1 MKSSCLAWALLWLV
15 GISGNVRA
23 QQAPAARVAS
33 PSLDGMWRGTLP
45 VPGGKLELSFRLIA
59 LTGGTY
65 FAALDVPM
73 QKLVRVPVT
82 VQQPANT
89 DSVLFLVP
97 QINSRFLARRSAD
110 GQLLNGLWCRPDL
123 RTPVQLRHVP
133 LASAAGPA
141 GQPTRPY
148 REEEITF
155 SNFTARLKL
164 VGTLTMPAG
173 PGPFPAAVLV
183 SDLGK
188 QDRDGL
194 APDTIAR
201 PGLLTYRLLGSL
213 ADYLTR
219 HGVAVLRF
227 DDRGVGKSA
236 GSNDA
241 ATPAQRTADVQA
253 ALNFL
258 RTRPDIDLLRLGL
271 VGHGEGANIALL
283 VAAQPLPPAF
293 VIGLGA
299 YGLPGHET
307 LLQQHAL
314 AWQAQK
320 LPPAQLEV
328 NVRRQRTLYD
338 LIRYSTNPTQTQAIV
353 TNLLHQGEPT
363 LSAAAGQ
370 QQAAALLTPWYRSF
384 LAFDPLENL
393 AAVQCPVLL
402 ITGLADELAPP
413 AQHLAALERELKAGG
428 NRLVTSFR
436 PVGVNH
442 LLQPPAV
449 QWTMLN
455 GEMKPIFSPAVE
467 ELMRQWL
474 ATQIGK

>member
-15 GISGNVRA
+15 GISVNVRA

-133 LASAAGPA
+133 LAPAAGPA

-283 VAAQPLPPAF
+283 VAAARLRNRPGGLRPARPRNPTATARPGLAGPKAAACPVGSKRAPPAHP
-293 VIGLGA
+293 LR
-299 YGLPGHET
+299 PH
-307 LLQQHAL
+307 
-314 AWQAQK
+314 
-320 LPPAQLEV
+320 
-328 NVRRQRTLYD
+328 
-338 LIRYSTNPTQTQAIV
+338 S
-353 TNLLHQGEPT
+353 LLHQPYPDASHRHQPAPPRRAHPLGRRW
-363 LSAAAGQ
+363 AAAGGGIAHALVPVFSGLRPARKPGRRAVPG
-370 QQAAALLTPWYRSF
+370 AAHHR
-384 LAFDPLENL
+384 
-393 AAVQCPVLL
+393 
-402 ITGLADELAPP
+402 
-413 AQHLAALERELKAGG
+413 AG
-428 NRLVTSFR
+428 R
-436 PVGVNH
+436 
-442 LLQPPAV
+442 
-449 QWTMLN
+449 
-455 GEMKPIFSPAVE
+455 
-467 ELMRQWL
+467 
-474 ATQIGK
+474 